1 MKFPKL
7 ENFAK
12 NKLPKFEIKNVLLRH
27 TWARILKS
35 YCHISNQQPQISQIE
50 KFYENAK
57 MRKVGTKM
65 PFLGI
70 FSPNFEK
77 NYCHVLNQHLQICQ
91 IAKFF
96 EEMKILIFWTKM
108 GYFSIFRLQF
118 LKTIAIFQTTTLKFV

>member
-1 MKFPKL
+1 MENFAKKTKIAKSGTENALFRYFWGTRFKNYCHICNRSMKFPKL

-35 YCHISNQQPQISQIE
+35 YCHISNQQPPISQIE

-70 FSPNFEK
+70 FAPNFEK
-77 NYCHVLNQHLQICQ
+77 NYCHVLN
-91 IAKFF
+91 
-96 EEMKILIFWTKM
+96 
-108 GYFSIFRLQF
+108 
-118 LKTIAIFQTTTLKFV
+118 